1 MNFKKLR
8 ASHWLQLF
16 IIYLRYLVGGGF
28 VFASVIKIKGLR
40 FTTESG
46 ADYPIDSAWHYF
58 ETMYQS
64 GLYWKFIGV
73 AQLLAGLC
81 LMTQRFSL
89 LGATIFLPIIV
100 NIFVIT
106 LSYYFAFT
114 PVITGL
120 MVLSNLT
127 LLAWDWGKLK
137 VVFNLAPEP
146 IEKVRMEN
154 WRLWEITGLLL
165 FSFTLGYRLI
175 YDFYNLFVWF
185 AVCMAIAFTSLI
197 IGLRKRKQL
206 AV

>member
-16 IIYLRYLVGGGF
+16 IIYLRYLVGGAF

-64 GLYWKFIGV
+64 GLYWKFIGA